1 MVVKQVVGA
10 WKSKNPTLR
19 DMCFKIKGLLKRFE
33 AWSIWHVERSLNTK
47 AHDAAQGMIGELYV
61 VKAILPFYQGREGLA
76 LEEEF
81 LLTGAIPKVIDEK
94 AKKYGFLCKAYKY
107 KLIGDTLYMKG
118 ADLVLRRVPWK
129 EELYKNS

>member
-33 AWSIWHVERSLNTK
+33 AWSIWHVKRLLNTE
-47 AHDAAQGMIGELYV
+47 AHNAAQGMIGELYALRAA
-61 VKAILPFYQGREGLA
+61 KPLYEGREHLE

-81 LLTGAIPKVIDEK
+81 LLTGIIPAIIEK
-94 AKKYGFLCKAYKY
+94 AKKYGF
-107 KLIGDTLYMKG
+107 
-118 ADLVLRRVPWK
+118 VRRATK
-129 EELYKNS
+129 

>member
-33 AWSIWHVERSLNTK
+33 AWSIWHVKRLLNTE
-47 AHDAAQGMIGELYV
+47 AHNAAQGMIGELYALRAA
-61 VKAILPFYQGREGLA
+61 KTLYEGREHLE

-81 LLTGAIPKVIDEK
+81 LLTGIIPAIIEK
-94 AKKYGFLCKAYKY
+94 AKKYGF
-107 KLIGDTLYMKG
+107 
-118 ADLVLRRVPWK
+118 VRRATK
-129 EELYKNS
+129 